1 MMRFD
6 FSRSHFDLFAQPE
19 LFAIDRA
26 ALDAR
31 YRELQAQYHPDRYA
45 SASDAEKRLALQ
57 IATRINEAYQTLKSP
72 LARARYLLQLAG
84 VDTQEETNTAMPMDF
99 LMSQMEWREAIAE
112 AKASQNVE
120 ALERLGAELRGET
133 AALEAELGGLLDRGD
148 NDAAAVAV
156 RKLRFMEKL
165 DAEVGDA
172 IEAALF

>member
-1 MMRFD
+1 MSFD

-19 LFAIDRA
+19 LFQIDRA

-45 SASDAEKRLALQ
+45 SAADIEKRLALQ

-72 LARARYLLQLAG
+72 LARGRYLLQLSG
-84 VDTQEETNTAMPMDF
+84 VETQEETNTAMPMDF
-99 LMSQMEWREAIAE
+99 LMGQMEWREAIAE

-120 ALERLGAELRGET
+120 ALERLNVELRGET
-133 AALEAELGGLLDRGD
+133 DALEAELGALLDRAQYE
-148 NDAAAVAV
+148 DAAIAV

-165 DAEVGDA
+165 DAEIGNA